1 MSRKILVVAAH
12 ADDETLGCGGT
23 IARHVSEGDI
33 VHVMIMTNG
42 VGARGD
48 GNEDAIKERQQ
59 AFHKA
64 MSILGVHKTYE
75 LDFPDNRMDTVP
87 LLEIIQSI
95 ENITSGFKPSI
106 VYTHHYGDLNIDH
119 QITHKAVITACR
131 PIPQSSVKEIYS
143 FEVLSST
150 EWSDINSTI
159 FRPNKYNDIS
169 NYIDVKLKA
178 IDIYHVEMRPQCHSR
193 SKQNVETLAKL
204 RGSSVGIFAAEAF
217 QIIRAIG

>member
-1 MSRKILVVAAH
+1 LVVAAH

-23 IARHVSEGDI
+23 IARHVSEGDT

-48 GNEDAIKERQQ
+48 GDEKAIKERQE

-64 MSILGVHKTYE
+64 MSILGVQKTYE
-75 LDFPDNRMDTVP
+75 NDFPDNRMDTFP
-87 LLEIIQSI
+87 LLEITQSVEKVIKKI
-95 ENITSGFKPSI
+95 EPSI

-150 EWSDINSTI
+150 EWSDINSSF
-159 FRPNKYNDIS
+159 FRANKYMDIS

-178 IDIYHVEMRPQCHSR
+178 IDVYHVEMRSQCHSR

-204 RGSSVGIFAAEAF
+204 RGFSVGIFAAEAF
-217 QIIRAIG
+217 QIIRTIG

>member
-23 IARHVSEGDI
+23 IARHVSEGDT

-48 GNEDAIKERQQ
+48 GDEKAIKERQE

-64 MSILGVHKTYE
+64 MSILGVQKTYE
-75 LDFPDNRMDTVP
+75 NDFPDNRMDTFP
-87 LLEIIQSI
+87 LLEITQSVEKVIKKI
-95 ENITSGFKPSI
+95 EPSI

-150 EWSDINSTI
+150 EWSDINSSFSGQINTW
-159 FRPNKYNDIS
+159 
-169 NYIDVKLKA
+169 
-178 IDIYHVEMRPQCHSR
+178 
-193 SKQNVETLAKL
+193 T
-204 RGSSVGIFAAEAF
+204 F
-217 QIIRAIG
+217 QITLMLN